1 MMEALDRQKSL
12 TGNQIKI
19 IAAAMLGD
27 MMEFFDY
34 FLIGFVLAFVIK
46 PWNLTYLQVA
56 ILLLSSGFGAMF
68 GAAFWGWMAD
78 KVGRRIVFNATILNF
93 SVATGLLYFT
103 PDNGW
108 EYMTAMRFFVGFG
121 VGGLYCV
128 DLPLVQEFM
137 PARRRG
143 MVGGLVT
150 ACIPV
155 GTMIAG
161 LLAANLT
168 GAGAGNWRILFLIGV
183 LPALLVLLVRMWV
196 PESPRWL
203 MQQGRNEDARQ
214 SVAWALQV
222 PATSLPLPNQT
233 ELTAPRIGWTELF
246 RYPRSMIVSFLGNL
260 GAQTGVYGLTL
271 WAPTLMVLVLKV
283 PAAEAAGIFAWVAA
297 GGFIGRVFFSF
308 FSDMLG
314 RRVAGGLLGF
324 GAACMLILAAV
335 MHTQT
340 IAGYPAFPIL
350 LFLAYFFADGG
361 FAIVGPYAAEVWPAH
376 LRTTGM
382 GAAYGFGGLGKV
394 IGPLGLALIVG
405 SSDIVKPGADVAHL
419 VPAFTYLAA
428 WFALAG
434 AVYLFFG
441 LETKGRSIESI
452 DRQLANRTS
461 V

>member
-46 PWNLTYLQVA
+46 PWNLTYLQGA

-168 GAGAGNWRILFLIGV
+168 GAGAGVAGASGTHVGARIS
-183 LPALLVLLVRMWV
+183 ALA
-196 PESPRWL
+196 
-203 MQQGRNEDARQ
+203 D
-214 SVAWALQV
+214 
-222 PATSLPLPNQT
+222 
-233 ELTAPRIGWTELF
+233 
-246 RYPRSMIVSFLGNL
+246 
-260 GAQTGVYGLTL
+260 
-271 WAPTLMVLVLKV
+271 
-283 PAAEAAGIFAWVAA
+283 AAGPQRGCTPV
-297 GGFIGRVFFSF
+297 RC
-308 FSDMLG
+308 LG
-314 RRVAGGLLGF
+314 
-324 GAACMLILAAV
+324 
-335 MHTQT
+335 
-340 IAGYPAFPIL
+340 IAGARHL
-350 LFLAYFFADGG
+350 S
-361 FAIVGPYAAEVWPAH
+361 AAAQP
-376 LRTTGM
+376 
-382 GAAYGFGGLGKV
+382 
-394 IGPLGLALIVG
+394 
-405 SSDIVKPGADVAHL
+405 D
-419 VPAFTYLAA
+419 
-428 WFALAG
+428 
-434 AVYLFFG
+434 
-441 LETKGRSIESI
+441 
-452 DRQLANRTS
+452 
-461 V
+461 